1 MKMIKYLF
9 LFLAT
14 ISLISCNNDDDATP
28 LLDVASERVTNLHAP
43 QSGGQ
48 GQPISG
54 DFTKFDFSTG
64 QSTTSA
70 TDWDIAFRGT
80 SIIINGGASTGSD
93 GEPNRTGNAAV
104 YITSGGLAAIG
115 EVDTQ
120 LFVQDTATGYAIASG
135 SGNGWYTYSGPPNH
149 LIEPITGG
157 VLVIRTRDGKY
168 AKLAIESYYKD
179 MDPSNPANGRYYT
192 FDYVY
197 QPNNGVE
204 TF

>member
-1 MKMIKYLF
+1 MIKYLF

-93 GEPNRTGNAAV
+93 GEPDRTGNAAV

-157 VLVIRTRDGKY
+157 VLVVRTRDGKY

-192 FDYVY
+192 FDYVH